1 MRYHY
6 FQVQN
11 KFAYL
16 FLFLFIIGFHSSVF
30 AKSTLSRVEAPV
42 ISFLENNGR
51 ILDQFHKP
59 RTDIQYSLAANK
71 GLTIFV
77 GRGALH
83 YQFALP
89 LKGAL
94 DSNTIETYRMDVELL
109 GANKSAHVVAGRKQ
123 EYQESYYNQNASK
136 DGITVSAFDRLT
148 YIDIYPNIDW
158 VIYVANG
165 HLEHEFRVKQGGKVT
180 DIQLKYSGATNLKIA
195 ENGSLLAETPLGAIK
210 EQPPITWKTD
220 GSIVASKY
228 VLNGNLLTYNIEA
241 HSAALTIDPG
251 LEWATYYGGSSYDYA
266 TAVTTDAAGNVYMA
280 GQTNSLTGIATT
292 GGFLNYLYDGP
303 NAFLVKFSPSGNR
316 LWATYYY
323 GQEDNCSSVATDAA
337 GNVFLAGATGGT
349 FGIATVGGF
358 REYACGGIDAFLVK
372 FNSAGNRLWAT
383 YFGGSNIDRCNS
395 VATDKAGNVYIG
407 GYTASDTGIASTGA
421 YQSALSG
428 ANDAFIAKFSNAGAR
443 LWSTYYGGSNVD
455 VGFAIAIDTSGN
467 PYLCGGTF
475 STNGIA
481 TTGAMSSFNSGGED
495 AFVVKFNGSGSRLWG
510 TYFGGGNTDE
520 ARSVAI
526 DASNNAYLA
535 GFTDASSGLA
545 TSGAWQASFGGGTQD
560 GFLLKTDSTGAR
572 LWSTY
577 YGGSGR
583 DQALAVATYRN
594 SMVYLAGYTGTT
606 TGFTTSGAPQST
618 YGGGYSDAY
627 LAGFSSSGSR
637 LWTTYLGGSDSDA
650 TNGLVVTPDNHIYMT
665 GYTYSPTGVATTGA
679 FQTTYGG
686 GHDGF
691 LAKYDTCAFLNT
703 GVITGLPTVCVGD
716 SVMLVSTALGGV
728 WSAQNSNATIAGGL
742 VVGVSAGTD
751 VFSYTVS
758 NVCGLTR
765 SAIYTMTINPMPGVI
780 SGGATVCAGS
790 NVTFTDTSAGGIWW
804 SNNTSVATIGS
815 LSGAISGLSAGTAI
829 ITYQLPAGCFT
840 TKSLVV
846 NPTPTAIS
854 GTDTLCEGS
863 TATLTD
869 ITTGGLWSSS
879 NLGIGTIIPASGI
892 ITGIVSGTTIV
903 TYSLAT
909 GCFKTKTVIVNPLPH
924 AGEISGADTVCESD
938 SLLLTSPIPGG
949 LWSADNGNV
958 TISSSG
964 LVIGVVA
971 GTSLISYT
979 VTNSC
984 GTVAATHLITI
995 LPASTCINGIG
1006 KIAEGEEIYVYPNPN
1021 SGVFKLGV
1029 NYHPGSKGILQITDV
1044 LGKQVAAPIN
1054 ITTGEMEI
1062 NIKGISPGVYL
1073 IKVDIEGRILHQKMI
1088 IW

>member
-1 MRYHY
+1 MIYPY
-6 FQVQN
+6 FQLQN
-11 KFAYL
+11 KFVYL
-16 FLFLFIIGFHSSVF
+16 FLFLLGFQTSVY
-30 AKSTLSRVEAPV
+30 AKSALNRVGVPA
-42 ISFLENNGR
+42 ISFIENNGR

-59 RTDIQYSLAANK
+59 RTDIQYSLVANK
-71 GLTIFV
+71 ALTVFV
-77 GRGALH
+77 GCGALH
-83 YQFALP
+83 YQFSRP

-109 GANKSAHVVAGRKQ
+109 GANTSAQVVVNNKPD
-123 EYQESYYNQNASK
+123 YKESFYNQYNGK
-136 DGITVSAFDRLT
+136 NGITACAYNKLT
-148 YIDIYPNIDW
+148 YINIYPNIDW
-158 VIYVANG
+158 VIFVSNG
-165 HLEHEFRVKQGGKVT
+165 HLEHEFRVKPGGKAG
-180 DIQLKYSGATNLKIA
+180 DIQLKYSGATSLKIG
-195 ENGSLLAETPLGAIK
+195 ENGGLIAGTPQGEIR
-210 EQPPITWKTD
+210 EQAPITWQSD
-220 GSIVASKY
+220 GSIVASNY
-228 VLNGNLLTYNIEA
+228 VLNGNILTYKIEA
-241 HSAALTIDPG
+241 YSGALTIDPG

-266 TAVTTDAAGNVYMA
+266 TAITTDAAGNIYMA
-280 GQTNSLTGIATT
+280 GQTTSLTGIATT

-303 NAFLVKFSPSGNR
+303 NAFLVKFSPSGSR

-337 GNVFLAGATGGT
+337 GNVFLAGATNGT
-349 FGIATVGGF
+349 FGIATIGGF
-358 REYACGGIDAFLVK
+358 REYACGGTDAFLVK

-383 YFGGSNIDRCNS
+383 YFGGSNIDRCFS
-395 VATDKAGNVYIG
+395 VATDKTGNVYIG
-407 GYTASDTGIASTGA
+407 GYTASDTGIASAGA

-443 LWSTYYGGSNVD
+443 LWSTYYGGTNID
-455 VGFAIAIDTSGN
+455 LGFAIAIDTSGN

-495 AFVVKFNGSGSRLWG
+495 AFVVKFNSAGSRLWG

-526 DASNNAYLA
+526 DASNNVYLA

-545 TSGAWQASFGGGTQD
+545 TSGAWQTSYGGGTQD

-577 YGGSGR
+577 YGGTGR
-583 DQALAVATYRN
+583 DQALALATYRN

-606 TGFTTSGAPQST
+606 TGFTTTGAPQTT

-627 LAGFSSSGSR
+627 LASFSSSGTR
-637 LWTTYLGGSDSDA
+637 LWTTYFGGSDSDA
-650 TNGLVVTPDNHIYMT
+650 TNGLAITPDNHIYMV
-665 GYTYSPTGVATTGA
+665 GYTYSPSGVATTGA

-691 LAKYDTCAFLNT
+691 LAKYDTCASLYA
-703 GVITGLPTVCVGD
+703 GAIIGPSTVCVGD
-716 SVMLVSTALGGV
+716 SVMLVNTVMGGV
-728 WSAQNSNATIAGGL
+728 WSALNGNATIAGGL
-742 VVGVSAGTD
+742 VVGVSAGID
-751 VFSYTVS
+751 VISYTLS

-780 SGGATVCAGS
+780 SGSTTVCAGS

-815 LSGAISGLSAGTAI
+815 LSGTISGLSAGTAT
-829 ITYQLPAGCFT
+829 ITYQLPAGCLV

-846 NPTPTAIS
+846 NPTPSVIS
-854 GTDTLCEGS
+854 GADTICEGS
-863 TATLTD
+863 IATFTD

-879 NLGIGTIIPASGI
+879 NVGVGTIIPATGV
-892 ITGIVSGTTIV
+892 ITGIGSGTTII
-903 TYSLAT
+903 TYTLGT
-909 GCFKTKTVIVNPLPH
+909 GCYKTKTVIVNPLPH
-924 AGEISGADTVCESD
+924 AGTISGADNVCESD
-938 SLLLTSPIPGG
+938 SLLLTNSLTGG

-958 TISSSG
+958 TISSTG
-964 LVIGVVA
+964 NVLGVTA

-984 GTVAATHLITI
+984 STVAATHLVTI
-995 LPASTCINGIG
+995 LPASACINGIG
-1006 KIAEGEEIYVYPNPN
+1006 KISEDDGIYVYPNPN

-1044 LGKQVAAPIN
+1044 LGKLVVAPKD
-1054 ITTGEMEI
+1054 ITTPEMEI
-1062 NIKGISPGVYL
+1062 NILGISPGIYL
-1073 IKVDIEGRILHQKMI
+1073 IKVDFGGRILHQKMI